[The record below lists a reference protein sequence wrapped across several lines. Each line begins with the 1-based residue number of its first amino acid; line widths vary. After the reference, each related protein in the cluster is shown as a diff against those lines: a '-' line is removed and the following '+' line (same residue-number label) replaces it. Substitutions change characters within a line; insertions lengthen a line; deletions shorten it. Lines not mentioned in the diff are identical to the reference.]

1 MEYLL
6 AEDLLSDLLHR
17 DNFIGLVAIVMGCS
31 TGMVAIVFSMV
42 AGVLKTKAREE
53 TKRELAAY
61 VAEGTI
67 DPDKAIAMMNAGDS
81 SCSVKIGGEKF
92 TVSAPAS

>member
-1 MEYLL
+1 MECIIVEYLL

-17 DNFIGLVAIVMGCS
+17 DNFIGLVAIVMGCT
-31 TGMVAIVFSMV
+31 TGMVAIVFTMIG
-42 AGVLKTKAREE
+42 GVMKARAREE

-67 DPDKAIAMMNAGDS
+67 DPDKAIAILQAGETICEITGDGI
-81 SCSVKIGGEKF
+81 K
-92 TVSAPAS
+92 VS

>member
-6 AEDLLSDLLHR
+6 ADSINELLRH
-17 DNFIGLVAIVMGCS
+17 DNFIPIVAIVMGCS
-31 TGMVAIVFSMV
+31 VGILAIICGSIS
-42 AGVLKTKAREE
+42 GVYKSRAREE

-67 DPDKAIAMMNAGDS
+67 DPDKAIALLQAGE
-81 SCSVKIGGEKF
+81 SVCEITGDGIKV
-92 TVSAPAS
+92 T

>member
-6 AEDLLSDLLHR
+6 ADSFNELLSH
-17 DNFIGLVAIVMGCS
+17 DNFIALVAIVMGCT
-31 TGMVAIVFSMV
+31 TGMIAIVFSLI
-42 AGVLKTKAREE
+42 AGVYKTRAREE

-67 DPDKAIAMMNAGDS
+67 DPDKAIAMLNAGET
-81 SCSVKIGGEKF
+81 SCSVNLGGEKIAINSP
-92 TVSAPAS
+92 VS